1 MAVLDRVA
9 TLVRAN
15 LNDLID
21 RAEDPEKM
29 IKQVI
34 LDMENQLLQV
44 KTQVAI
50 SMADHHLLQ
59 KKQAEHE
66 DKAAE
71 WMRKAELAV
80 DKGQDD
86 LARAALERYQS
97 FTKLAEGYTHQV
109 EDQKQQ
115 VDTLR
120 KALEQL
126 DQKLGEARGKSDML
140 LAQASPRAR
149 AREGQRRAAGDRR
162 PRPGRRLRSD
172 GAEGPAQRSRQPG
185 QVRAGGRR
193 RGPAV
198 RRADEGRRG
207 RPAARRAQGAAASR
221 VIRRIE
227 NRTRGP
233 GSRLRARI
241 PAPSQPSLAFGELRQ
256 GRLRRPRTASNPPAT
271 SVSPQHGER
280 REVDGKPR
288 FQAQSSLCPLMSL
301 LHSTMLPPCLCC
313 GGGEENGY

>member
-1 MAVLDRVA
+1 MPVLERVA

-59 KKQAEHE
+59 KKQSEQA

-80 DKGQDD
+80 DKTQDD

-97 FTKLAEGYTHQV
+97 FTRMAESYAQQIG
-109 EDQKQQ
+109 DQKQQ

-120 KALEQL
+120 RALEQL
-126 DQKLGEARGKSDML
+126 EQKLIEARQKSDVL
-140 LAQASPRAR
+140 IAQHRRAR
-149 AREGQRRAAGDRR
+149 ALERASDAQMIMTGSGPAAGFDRMERKVMHTEAVSQAKAELVADDVDRR
-162 PRPGRRLRSD
+162 FEQLEKDDEIGRLLD
-172 GAEGPAQRSRQPG
+172 
-185 QVRAGGRR
+185 
-193 RGPAV
+193 AV
-198 RRADEGRRG
+198 K
-207 RPAARRAQGAAASR
+207 ARR
-221 VIRRIE
+221 
-227 NRTRGP
+227 TRP
-233 GSRLRARI
+233 
-241 PAPSQPSLAFGELRQ
+241 
-256 GRLRRPRTASNPPAT
+256 
-271 SVSPQHGER
+271 
-280 REVDGKPR
+280 
-288 FQAQSSLCPLMSL
+288 
-301 LHSTMLPPCLCC
+301 
-313 GGGEENGY
+313 

>member
-59 KKQAEHE
+59 KKQAEHQ

-80 DKGQDD
+80 DKSQDD
-86 LARAALERYQS
+86 LARAALERYKS
-97 FTKLAEGYTHQV
+97 FTKLADGYTHQV

-126 DQKLGEARGKSDML
+126 DQKLGEARGKMDML
-140 LAQASPRAR
+140 LAKHRRAR
-149 AREGQRRAAGDRR
+149 ALERANDAQLAIAGRAPAADFDRMERKVQRSEAVSQAKSELVADDVDRR
-162 PRPGRRLRSD
+162 FDALTKDDEVGRLLD
-172 GAEGPAQRSRQPG
+172 ALK
-185 QVRAGGRR
+185 
-193 RGPAV
+193 
-198 RRADEGRRG
+198 
-207 RPAARRAQGAAASR
+207 ARR
-221 VIRRIE
+221 
-227 NRTRGP
+227 
-233 GSRLRARI
+233 
-241 PAPSQPSLAFGELRQ
+241 
-256 GRLRRPRTASNPPAT
+256 
-271 SVSPQHGER
+271 
-280 REVDGKPR
+280 K
-288 FQAQSSLCPLMSL
+288 
-301 LHSTMLPPCLCC
+301 
-313 GGGEENGY
+313 

>member
-59 KKQAEHE
+59 KKQAEQE

-80 DKGQDD
+80 DKEQDD

-97 FTKLAEGYTHQV
+97 FTKLAEGYVHQV

-126 DQKLGEARGKSDML
+126 DQKLGEARGKSDLL
-140 LAQASPRAR
+140 LAKHRRAR
-149 AREGQRRAAGDRR
+149 ALDRANDAQLAIAGRGPVAGFDRM
-162 PRPGRRLRSD
+162 
-172 GAEGPAQRSRQPG
+172 EQKVQRSEAVSQAKSELVADDVNRRFDAMEKEDE
-185 QVRAGGRR
+185 VGRLLD
-193 RGPAV
+193 ALK
-198 RRADEGRRG
+198 
-207 RPAARRAQGAAASR
+207 ARR
-221 VIRRIE
+221 
-227 NRTRGP
+227 
-233 GSRLRARI
+233 
-241 PAPSQPSLAFGELRQ
+241 
-256 GRLRRPRTASNPPAT
+256 
-271 SVSPQHGER
+271 
-280 REVDGKPR
+280 K
-288 FQAQSSLCPLMSL
+288 
-301 LHSTMLPPCLCC
+301 
-313 GGGEENGY
+313 